1 MPTPTVTVPAALSF
15 IPTWMFG
22 VFTIAATLAV
32 TLAFHEVVVRTLRK
46 GLAHR
51 GDFARSLVVR
61 TRSPSRFALLV
72 AALSW
77 SLKVA
82 PVPPGLE
89 RTLQHVLLIAIIVLI
104 GWAVLTAVDIGTALY
119 MRRFKLDATNNLHA
133 RKLITQ
139 TRLLRRAL
147 NAVVILVTLALALMT
162 IPGVKQV
169 GVSLLA
175 AGGAA
180 GIIVGLALQ
189 PVLSNLMAGVQI
201 AFTQPIRIDDAV
213 VVQKEFGHVE
223 EIGSTYVVIRLPD
236 ERRMI
241 VPLKF
246 FLEQPFENWTR
257 ESSDL
262 TADFSMLV
270 DQRVPVDRLR
280 AHIEAAAK
288 ESPLW
293 DGRLAKVLVNDIR
306 ERSLEVRCRLSAASS
321 ADAGEL
327 RSLIREKTLAWLQAE
342 FPASLPRNGVEF
354 SADESQRAELGSRTA
369 PSDQRVQ

>member
-1 MPTPTVTVPAALSF
+1 MPTPTFTVPAALSF

-22 VFTIAATLAV
+22 VFMIAGALAI
-32 TLAFHEVVVRTLRK
+32 TLAFHEFVVRSLRK

-61 TRSPSRFALLV
+61 TRAPSRFALLV

-82 PVPPGLE
+82 PVSPGLE
-89 RTLQHVLLIAIIVLI
+89 RTLQHVLAIAIIVLT

-119 MRRFKLDATNNLHA
+119 MRRFRLDETNNLHA

-147 NAVVILVTLALALMT
+147 NAIVILVTLALALMT
-162 IPGVKQV
+162 IPGVKQI

-189 PVLSNLMAGVQI
+189 PVLSNIMAGVQI

-223 EIGSTYVVIRLPD
+223 EISSTYVVIRLPD
-236 ERRMI
+236 QRRMI

-246 FLEQPFENWTR
+246 FLDQPFENWTR

-262 TADFSMLV
+262 IGDFNMLV
-270 DQRVPVDRLR
+270 DQRVPIDRLR
-280 AHIEAAAK
+280 AHIEQVVK
-288 ESPLW
+288 DTPLW
-293 DGRLAKVLVNDIR
+293 DGRLVKVLVNDIK
-306 ERSLEVRCRLSAASS
+306 ERSLEVRCRVSAASS

-327 RSLIREKTLAWLQAE
+327 RSLIREKTLVWLQSE

-354 SADESQRAELGSRTA
+354 SAEESQRAELGSRPA
-369 PSDQRVQ
+369 PDGQRVQ